1 MLHWQ
6 MFSTLAVLVLFASDV
21 ALAIPQRGG
30 GGDQNYNFPAWWHHE
45 RSDDSSPGFW
55 NSSSERTYGHNL
67 NSLSK

>member
-21 ALAIPQRGG
+21 ALAIPSPQRGG
-30 GGDQNYNFPAWWHHE
+30 GGEHVNNLPAWWDV

-55 NSSSERTYGHNL
+55 NSSSERTYGHN
-67 NSLSK
+67 SLSK